1 MEAARSKKASNLIM
15 LDMRT
20 VTLVADYF
28 VLMTATSTTH
38 VDTLADAIEAS
49 LKVQGT
55 VLGHREGARGAH
67 WVLLD
72 FGDVVVHIFT
82 ADERR
87 YYDLERL
94 WGDANVVAIAP

>member
-55 VLGHREGARGAH
+55 VLWHREGARGAH